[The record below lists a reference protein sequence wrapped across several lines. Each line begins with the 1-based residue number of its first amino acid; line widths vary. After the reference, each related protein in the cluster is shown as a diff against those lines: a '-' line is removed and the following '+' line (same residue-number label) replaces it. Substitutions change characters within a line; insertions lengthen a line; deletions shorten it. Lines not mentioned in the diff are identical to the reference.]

1 MTMNLFVPITK
12 VDVARREVWG
22 TAAEEKR
29 DKTDEIFD
37 YASSLPY
44 FKTWSSEI
52 EKATQ
57 GKSKFNLRSMHQPIA
72 AGKGLAL
79 MPDDS
84 AKKIDV
90 GAKVVDDN
98 EWAKVLE
105 GVYSGFSIG
114 GEYVKRWKDPEEPD
128 LIRYTA
134 SPAEISL
141 VDNPAMYGATF
152 EVIKTDGTSELHK
165 FAATATVATETP
177 ELEPATTS
185 VDPKEDASNEEVALA
200 ENVQKLAKCYDSV
213 GPYAVEAGDWDVTRA
228 LALLAAISDLLQSEA
243 WKGEPDDV
251 ALLSAV
257 LAQAQTFLAGELAE
271 AQQQAVVEAQ
281 TQATLDAAIDSAQTA
296 SEGAAVETPA
306 PVVSDTS
313 LEMSVDNGDL
323 EKTAEADSVE
333 DLTKAGARHSASDMG
348 LVQQLHDS
356 AVSLGA
362 NCQKDDSEDAGDEGD
377 DMANAVPAD
386 ELKKMMDDKVAELN
400 QAHADELGKVAAKN
414 EELVK
419 QVGTL
424 EERLK
429 KLEAQPE
436 PRLPVLRVVKRDE
449 STASASETTEKAN
462 ALAALEK
469 VMADPNISP
478 TTKSEVGK
486 ILALE
491 EIKKTIQQGPQKIG
505 GDAPSIMRGQ

>member
-1 MTMNLFVPITK
+1 MTMKLFVPITK

-79 MPDDS
+79 LPDDNS
-84 AKKIDV
+84 KKIDV

-98 EWAKVLE
+98 EWTKVLE

-114 GEYVKRWKDPEEPD
+114 GEYVKRWKDPEEPE

-152 EVIKTDGTSELHK
+152 EVIKIDGTTELHK
-165 FAATATVATETP
+165 FSAATTLATETP
-177 ELEPATTS
+177 EIEPAATS
-185 VDPKEDASNEEVALA
+185 ADPKEDVSTEKVALA

-213 GPYAVEAGDWDVTRA
+213 GQYAVEAGDWDVTRA
-228 LALLAAISDLLQSEA
+228 LALLAGISDLLQSEA

-257 LAQAQTFLAGELAE
+257 LAQAQAFLVGELAE
-271 AQQQAVVEAQ
+271 AQQQALVEAQ

-296 SEGAAVETPA
+296 SEGATVETPA
-306 PVVSDTS
+306 PVVSETS
-313 LEMSVDNGDL
+313 LEMSVDKGEL
-323 EKTAEADSVE
+323 EKADDVVE
-333 DLTKAGARHSASDMG
+333 TNDLTKAGARHSASDMN

-362 NCQKDDSEDAGDEGD
+362 TCQKDDGGDAAEGD
-377 DMANAVPAD
+377 DMTNSVPAD
-386 ELKKMMDDKVAELN
+386 DLKKMMDDKVAELN
-400 QAHADELGKVAAKN
+400 QMHADELGKVAAKN

-449 STASASETTEKAN
+449 STAGTSETTEKAN